1 MVDRAEG
8 HGSRKQHLKQL
19 PAAAVMPAATS
30 AEHPLHPQPR
40 LRRHEARRRRLRRQA
55 TSADPEHA

>member
-8 HGSRKQHLKQL
+8 HGSQKQRRKQL
-19 PAAAVMPAATS
+19 PAAAMMPAATP
-30 AEHPLHPQPR
+30 AEHPRHPQPR